1 MYHLLKLYQP
11 SCRPCQMVSQFL
23 ESHNVK
29 HEAIN
34 VLENTDV
41 AVKYGIMSTP
51 VTILL
56 DDEGNEIQRVIG
68 FKPQE
73 LEEMISKLQ

>member
-1 MYHLLKLYQP
+1 MYRLLKLYQP

-23 ESHNVK
+23 ESHNVE

-34 VLENTDV
+34 VLENPDV

-51 VTILL
+51 VIILL
-56 DDEGNEIQRVIG
+56 DNEGNEIQRSIG
-68 FKPQE
+68 FKPDE
-73 LEEMISKLQ
+73 IKEMISKLQ